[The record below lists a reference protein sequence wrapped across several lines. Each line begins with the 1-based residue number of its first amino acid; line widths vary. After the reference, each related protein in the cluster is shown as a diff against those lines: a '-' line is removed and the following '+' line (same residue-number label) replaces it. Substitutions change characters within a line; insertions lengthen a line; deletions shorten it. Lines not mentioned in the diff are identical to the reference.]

1 MNSRRW
7 FHSAFQIKGSVVID
21 VLPRTI
27 VCALFALLITV
38 LQNSGYQLEVPF
50 LGSLI
55 PSIVLSLLL
64 VFRTNTAYERFWEG
78 RKAWGNLINTTRNL
92 ARLMLVAISEDYYS
106 DRQEKI
112 TAMRLLP
119 AFAIAV
125 KQHLRNAPLAD
136 DPVIEDVLT
145 PNQLDKL
152 QTVGVPPLLIA
163 VWINQYLQ
171 SAYVKGQVDRYQLTQ
186 MNRFISDM
194 VDSLGICE
202 RIQRTPM
209 PLAYAIHLKQLLL
222 IYCLSLPFQM
232 VARMGWYTA
241 PLTGL
246 ISFTLLGIE
255 EIGLQIED
263 PFGLDPNDLPLDNL
277 CRVMALNIDDIV
289 RLTDT
294 KQYAN

>member
-7 FHSAFQIKGSVVID
+7 FRSAFQIKGSVVID

-136 DPVIEDVLT
+136 DPVIEDILT